1 MRCISGPLLALVAV
15 LAAAGARAQECPT
28 AQTAAR
34 GYVVERGDSQKTE
47 VFPDKDVIRTVMRY
61 GGTTLLET
69 TQFKGL
75 FSLDRNDRGKR
86 TLFEPR
92 SDLASLFP
100 LRPGTQA
107 SAKFITQQ
115 GGQYGRL
122 YVEMEIKAEDEI
134 AIGSCKYRILKIDR
148 SESRSAAPPR
158 YIDTEYYSP
167 ELKLVLA
174 REFRAGTGSA
184 SLIKYDRIYMLP
196 ARTAPA
202 FAPPRSGRDRSR
214 RL

>member
-1 MRCISGPLLALVAV
+1 MRRASGPLLTIVAV
-15 LAAAGARAQECPT
+15 LAANIARAQECPT
-28 AQTAAR
+28 AQTASR
-34 GYVVERGDSQKTE
+34 GIVVERGGSQKTE

-61 GGTTLLET
+61 GGEKLLET
-69 TQFKGL
+69 TQFQGL

-100 LRPGTQA
+100 LKPGTQA

-134 AIGSCKYRILKIDR
+134 AIGPCKYRILKIER
-148 SESRSAAPPR
+148 SESRSAAPTR

-167 ELKLVLA
+167 ELKLILA
-174 REFRAGTGSA
+174 REFRAGTDGA
-184 SLIKYDRIYMLP
+184 SLVKYDRIYMLP
-196 ARTAPA
+196 SRKAPA
-202 FAPPRSGRDRSR
+202 SAPPRSGRDKPR

>member
-1 MRCISGPLLALVAV
+1 MRWMSGPLLAFVAAT
-15 LAAAGARAQECPT
+15 AAAGARAQECPT

-34 GYVVERGDSQKTE
+34 GYVVERGESQKTE

-61 GGTTLLET
+61 GGATLLET
-69 TQFKGL
+69 TQFQGL
-75 FSLDRNDRGKR
+75 FSLDRNDRGRR

-100 LRPGTQA
+100 LKPGTQA

-122 YVEMEIKAEDEI
+122 YVEMEISSEDEI
-134 AIGSCKYRILKIDR
+134 VIGSCRYRILKIVR

-158 YIDTEYYSP
+158 YVDTEYYTP
-167 ELKLVLA
+167 ELKLILA
-174 REFRAGTGSA
+174 REFRAGTDSA
-184 SLIKYDRIYMLP
+184 SLIKYDRIYILP
-196 ARTAPA
+196 TRKAPA
-202 FAPPRSGRDRSR
+202 PAPPKSGRDKSR

>member
-1 MRCISGPLLALVAV
+1 MRAISGPSLGFIAA
-15 LAAAGARAQECPT
+15 LAAGGALAQECPT
-28 AQTAAR
+28 AKTAAR
-34 GYVVERGDSQKTE
+34 GYVVERGESQKTE
-47 VFPDKDVIRTVMRY
+47 VFPDKDVTRTVMRY
-61 GGTTLLET
+61 DGATLLET
-69 TQFKGL
+69 TQFQGL

-92 SDLASLFP
+92 SDLAALFP
-100 LRPGTQA
+100 LRAGTQA

-134 AIGSCKYRILKIDR
+134 AIGPCKYRIFKIER

-158 YIDTEYYSP
+158 YVDTEYYSP
-167 ELKLVLA
+167 ELKLILA
-174 REFRAGTGSA
+174 REFRAGTDRA
-184 SLIKYDRIYMLP
+184 SLIKYDRIYILP

-202 FAPPRSGRDRSR
+202 SVPPKSGRDKSR